1 MLGNSYPGLLRPISS
16 DEFLP
21 PIGRWTYLGGIL
33 LSGTIASVVL
43 LAALVRYN
51 VTVKAPAIIRPVG
64 DVRVVHVPLEGTV
77 TRIGV
82 KENQAV
88 RRGDVIAKIDDSVLQ
103 TQKRQLQE
111 AITQNQ
117 SQLAQITAQIN
128 ALDTQRIAEMSLMNR
143 SVNAAQA
150 DFKLNQQN
158 YRAQR
163 ITTQAEVKEAEAA
176 LKLAR
181 AEMDQ
186 YRQLSKTGAVAQLAI
201 QQKEQAFEVAQARL
215 EGLRA
220 ALNPSTGEVMM
231 AQERIAQETAR
242 GESMLATLNQKKEE
256 LQQQQT
262 EIQGQINRDLQ
273 DLKQLITNLQK
284 TIIRAPVDGVVFRL
298 GLRNSQQ
305 VVKAGDLVA
314 QIAPANSSLVIKA
327 QVLPQDISKVT
338 ICHEDQVADCRVG
351 RVQLR
356 ISAYP
361 HSDYGTLKG
370 AVRAISPDAITPD
383 TKGTNSASPFY
394 EVAIEPENAYL
405 KKVEQQYLL
414 KSGMEAT
421 ADIISRQ
428 ETVLTFL
435 LREAKLLANVD

>member
-1 MLGNSYPGLLRPISS
+1 
-16 DEFLP
+16 
-21 PIGRWTYLGGIL
+21 
-33 LSGTIASVVL
+33 
-43 LAALVRYN
+43 
-51 VTVKAPAIIRPVG
+51 
-64 DVRVVHVPLEGTV
+64 
-77 TRIGV
+77 
-82 KENQAV
+82 
-88 RRGDVIAKIDDSVLQ
+88 
-103 TQKRQLQE
+103 
-111 AITQNQ
+111 
-117 SQLAQITAQIN
+117 
-128 ALDTQRIAEMSLMNR
+128 
-143 SVNAAQA
+143 
-150 DFKLNQQN
+150 
-158 YRAQR
+158 
-163 ITTQAEVKEAEAA
+163 
-176 LKLAR
+176 
-181 AEMDQ
+181 
-186 YRQLSKTGAVAQLAI
+186 
-201 QQKEQAFEVAQARL
+201 
-215 EGLRA
+215 
-220 ALNPSTGEVMM
+220 M

-305 VVKAGDLVA
+305 VVKPGDLVA

-338 ICHEDQVADCRVG
+338 ICHEDQVADCRLG

-383 TKGTNSASPFY
+383 TKGTNPASPFY

-421 ADIISRQ
+421 ADIISLQ